1 MMPEIL
7 VLFTTQT
14 TPDSYIQPGGIAF
27 NLTATLI
34 GMLLGGLLA
43 CILTVFVQ
51 QRLGSI
57 LRKIISFGARDRKSS
72 RTMAEMDVRMT
83 YTLRRALRARTSVLR
98 KLITVVLPDGRII
111 PPLHSIDD
119 DRAKA
124 AADASAVHAE
134 ELPIVHAEEGELEAP
149 TAPVKAEE
157 ESHEVEAPANIDFD
171 PATATYYIDDMHRRR
186 AEIRFSKRGNDVRL
200 LIPTIIIFVA
210 LAATLPVYMPYF
222 VDLLNAAIGKM
233 LGG

>member
-83 YTLRRALRARTSVLR
+83 YTLRRALRARSGR
-98 KLITVVLPDGRII
+98 DEARCLPCGASQVRPDEERRDARRVRHGHER
-111 PPLHSIDD
+111 PRGGLP
-119 DRAKA
+119 RA
-124 AADASAVHAE
+124 
-134 ELPIVHAEEGELEAP
+134 
-149 TAPVKAEE
+149 
-157 ESHEVEAPANIDFD
+157 
-171 PATATYYIDDMHRRR
+171 RRR
-186 AEIRFSKRGNDVRL
+186 QR
-200 LIPTIIIFVA
+200 
-210 LAATLPVYMPYF
+210 
-222 VDLLNAAIGKM
+222 
-233 LGG
+233 